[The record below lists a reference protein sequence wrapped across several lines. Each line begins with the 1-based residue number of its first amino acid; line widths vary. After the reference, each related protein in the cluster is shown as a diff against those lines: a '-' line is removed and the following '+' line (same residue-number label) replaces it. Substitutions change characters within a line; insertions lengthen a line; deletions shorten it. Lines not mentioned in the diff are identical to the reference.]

1 MAPSESLSRKIR
13 WIFIL
18 QGVAAS
24 VLVMI
29 GTLYGS
35 LLLRDMLLKQRLLA
49 EVDRAWELVERSPDA
64 VIPGNATF
72 ESYFVPAG
80 DMPDEVPPDL
90 RALAPGLHRITE
102 GTRRL
107 SYVSER
113 AEGTLYVTMSP
124 GTTDRIVKWISVLAV
139 ALAVLGIAFI
149 SWLGYRRC
157 KRIVAPVSQLTDRVL
172 AWDPRSPQSP
182 RFDMGGAGGEST
194 YEVAHLSDALAS
206 MSRRVEEYVDRER
219 NFTRDASHELR
230 TPVTVV
236 RMAGDLLEGESLSPR
251 GERSLRRIRQATQ
264 DMESLIDAFLV
275 LARHPDVPVD
285 SEDVQVQEIVHE
297 EVAGAIKCLEG
308 KDVKLHVALHAD
320 PQVHAPPRVL
330 GVILSQLLGNACNF
344 TQEGRVDVAVETD
357 RVEIRDTGIGMDE
370 DTMAHAFDPFW
381 RADISDY
388 TAKGM
393 GLTIAQRLAERFGWS
408 IALHSEPGRGTLA
421 VLKFS

>member
-24 VLVMI
+24 VLVML

-35 LLLRDMLLKQRLLA
+35 LLLRDVLLKQRLMT
-49 EVDRAWELVERSPDA
+49 EVQRSWELIEQSPN
-64 VIPGNATF
+64 PPLPRNATF

-80 DMPDEVPPDL
+80 EMPDHVPPNL
-90 RALAPGLHRITE
+90 RPLTSGLHRSSTD
-102 GTRRL
+102 TRRI

-113 AEGTLYVTMSP
+113 ADGTLYLSMSP

-139 ALAVLGIAFI
+139 AMSVLGIAFI

-172 AWDPRSPQSP
+172 AWDPRSPQP
-182 RFDMGGAGGEST
+182 PQFDLGGPGGENT
-194 YEVAHLSDALAS
+194 YEVAHLGDALAS

-236 RMAGDLLEGESLSPR
+236 RMAGDLLESETLSVR

-275 LARHPDVPVD
+275 LARHPDIPVD
-285 SEDVQVQEIVHE
+285 SEDVQVQDVVHE
-297 EVAGAIKCLEG
+297 EAASAGKWLEG
-308 KDVKLHVALHAD
+308 KDVTLRVMVNAD

-330 GVILSQLLGNACNF
+330 GIIVSQLLRNACNF
-344 TQEGRVDVAVETD
+344 TTQGQVDMAIERD

-370 DTMAHAFDPFW
+370 DTIAHAFDPFW

-421 VLKFS
+421 VLKFA